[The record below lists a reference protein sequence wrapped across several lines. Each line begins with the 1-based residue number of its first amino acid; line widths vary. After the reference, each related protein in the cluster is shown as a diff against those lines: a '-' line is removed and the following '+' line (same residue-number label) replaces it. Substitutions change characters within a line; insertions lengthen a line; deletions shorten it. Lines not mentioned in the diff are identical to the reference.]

1 MRMAR
6 TAIFVTFAFNG
17 LVIGSWTS
25 RVPAVARQVHSGP
38 GSIGLALLG
47 SSIGLILIAPVTGRL
62 CARFGARVIVVTSA
76 VAAGIVLPLIGLV
89 PSVAMLGGVM
99 FLLGM
104 SVGGLDVSMN
114 IAAVAVIRQLN
125 RPIMPTFHASYSFGA
140 LAGGLLAGWLVGF
153 GWSPLRH
160 FVVVG
165 AVGVALVLAIAR
177 FVPGTRPDRHARSRP
192 SGRSVAPI
200 RRPALWFLAAIM
212 LGSAI
217 AEGANGDWSAL
228 FLVRQR
234 GIDESS
240 ATIGF
245 ACFNIAM
252 AVARLLG
259 ERWERRWG
267 PYRLLGVFTGI
278 AAVGMLAVVFVP
290 WVPVDYAGFA
300 LVGIGL
306 AFCFPVAISLAG
318 AAGHNADGS
327 GGEREIGF
335 VTTIAYGGFLA
346 GPPVIGAIAQA
357 TNLSVALGV
366 VGVVIAAIVP
376 MVVLSSM
383 TARREAVSIN
393 PVTAADG
400 TR

>member
-1 MRMAR
+1 MAR

-17 LVIGSWTS
+17 VVIGSWTS
-25 RVPAVARQVHSGP
+25 RVPAVARQVHAGP

-62 CARFGARVIVVTSA
+62 CARFGARVVVVSSGIM
-76 VAAGIVLPLIGLV
+76 AGAVLPLIGLV
-89 PSVAMLGGVM
+89 PSVPLLGGVM
-99 FLLGM
+99 FLVGV

-114 IAAVAVIRQLN
+114 IAAVAVVRQLD
-125 RPIMPTFHASYSFGA
+125 RPIMPTFHAAYSFGA
-140 LAGGLLAGWLVGF
+140 LAGGVIAGWLVSV

-160 FVVVG
+160 FTVVG
-165 AVGVALVLAIAR
+165 AVGIAVVLAVAR
-177 FVPGTRPDRHARSRP
+177 SVPGTRPDRPARSRP
-192 SGRSVAPI
+192 TGRFVPPI
-200 RRPALWFLAAIM
+200 RRPALWFLAAVM

-228 FLVRQR
+228 FLVRER
-234 GIDESS
+234 GIGESS

-267 PYRLLGVFTGI
+267 PYRLLSVCATI
-278 AAVGMLAVVFVP
+278 AAVGMLTVVFVP
-290 WVPVDYAGFA
+290 WVPLDYVGFA

-306 AFCFPVAISLAG
+306 AFCFPVAIGLAG
-318 AAGHNADGS
+318 AAGRNADGS

-335 VTTIAYGGFLA
+335 VTTIAYAGFLA
-346 GPPVIGAIAQA
+346 GPPCIGAIAQA

-366 VGVVIAAIVP
+366 VGVIIIVIVP
-376 MVVLSSM
+376 MVALSRT
-383 TARREAVSIN
+383 TARREPA
-393 PVTAADG
+393 PVTVAQ
-400 TR
+400 TLN

>member
-1 MRMAR
+1 MAR

-25 RVPAVARQVHSGP
+25 RVPAVARQVHAGP

-47 SSIGLILIAPVTGRL
+47 SSIGLILIAPLTGRL
-62 CARFGARVIVVTSA
+62 CARFGARVVVVTSA
-76 VAAGIVLPLIGLV
+76 IASGIVLPLIGLV
-89 PSVAMLGGVM
+89 PSVALLGGVM

-140 LAGGLLAGWLVGF
+140 LAGGLIAGWLTGF
-153 GWSPLRH
+153 GWSPLHH
-160 FVVVG
+160 FLLVG
-165 AVGVALVLAIAR
+165 AIGVVLVLSIAR
-177 FVPGTRPDRHARSRP
+177 SVPGTRPDRHARSRP
-192 SGRSVAPI
+192 SGRFVPPI

-234 GIDESS
+234 GLDESS

-252 AVARLLG
+252 AIARLLG

-267 PYRLLGVFTGI
+267 PYRLLGVCSGV
-278 AAVGMLAVVFVP
+278 AAIGMFAVVFVP
-290 WVPVDYAGFA
+290 WVPLDYAGFA
-300 LVGIGL
+300 LAGIGL

-318 AAGHNADGS
+318 AAGRNADGS
-327 GGEREIGF
+327 GGEREISF

-346 GPPVIGAIAQA
+346 GPPIIGGVAQA

-366 VGVVIAAIVP
+366 VAVIIVAIVP
-376 MVVLSSM
+376 MVVLSQAS
-383 TARREAVSIN
+383 ARREPAPAEV
-393 PVTAADG
+393 VTSVDG

>member
-25 RVPAVARQVHSGP
+25 RVPAVARQVHAGP
-38 GSIGLALLG
+38 GSMGLALLG
-47 SSIGLILIAPVTGRL
+47 SSLGLIVIAPITGRL
-62 CARFGARVIVVTSA
+62 CARFGARVVVVTSA
-76 VAAGIVLPLIGLV
+76 VFAGVVLPLIGLA
-89 PSVAMLGGVM
+89 PSVPLLGAVM

-104 SVGGLDVSMN
+104 GVGGLDVSMN
-114 IAAVAVIRQLN
+114 IAAVAVIRQLD

-140 LAGGLLAGWLVGF
+140 LAGGVIAGWLVTL

-160 FVVVG
+160 FIVVG
-165 AVGVALVLAIAR
+165 AVGIVLVLAVAR
-177 FVPGTRPDRHARSRP
+177 SVPGTRPDRRHASARP
-192 SGRSVAPI
+192 AGRFVPPI

-267 PYRLLGVFTGI
+267 PYRLLAGCASI
-278 AAVGMLAVVFVP
+278 AAVGMLTVVFVP
-290 WVPVDYAGFA
+290 WVPLDYAGFA
-300 LVGIGL
+300 LAGIGL

-318 AAGHNADGS
+318 AAGRNADGS

-335 VTTIAYGGFLA
+335 VTTIAYAGFLA
-346 GPPVIGAIAQA
+346 GPPAIGAIAQA

-366 VGVVIAAIVP
+366 VGVIIMVIVP
-376 MVVLSSM
+376 MVVLSRM
-383 TARREAVSIN
+383 TARRDTGQQ
-393 PVTAADG
+393 VTVTSAG
-400 TR
+400 